1 MRVLLRR
8 ELLLQFWLNN
18 PICLSAARCSSAPRP
33 HDEPDLYALQKSS
46 AVPAP
51 SVSHPPITDRRQ
63 QGHSR
68 WLQFPCIDMY
78 YVLSLMFLQIKQHS
92 SCEAFR
98 GERCGFFFPCVLVWI
113 QTKWVLAW
121 WQSSINVSRCAL
133 QTRWRGMPR
142 AAFPVFLNFTCACYT
157 FVRRWQ
163 RAELT
168 VARAIMGAILW
179 FAFETYSRVDIVPSS
194 HGTHQCRCM
203 IQHLP
208 GICSHQPSAR

>member
-1 MRVLLRR
+1 MS
-8 ELLLQFWLNN
+8 ECCSLQ
-18 PICLSAARCSSAPRP
+18 LSTTSSWWTWSLCAAEILSCP
-33 HDEPDLYALQKSS
+33 S
-46 AVPAP
+46 AVRLSSSHHRQEATRSLQVTP
-51 SVSHPPITDRRQ
+51 VSLHR
-63 QGHSR
+63 
-68 WLQFPCIDMY
+68 
-78 YVLSLMFLQIKQHS
+78 YVLRFEFNVSADKATFILWGVTGGKVW
-92 SCEAFR
+92 
-98 GERCGFFFPCVLVWI
+98 FFFPPCILVWT

-179 FAFETYSRVDIVPSS
+179 FAFETYSRADMVPSS
-194 HGTHQCRCM
+194 HGTHQCRCK
-203 IQHLP
+203 IQLLP